1 MTRVAELFAAAAM
14 VLEDVHPVAVAGQRR
29 GIAPDAARALVGH
42 LRAGMVALET
52 ILAEIAARPDVV
64 P

>member
-1 MTRVAELFAAAAM
+1 MTRVAELFAVATM

-42 LRAGMVALET
+42 LRAGMVALEA
-52 ILAEIAARPDVV
+52 ILAEIAVQLGAAP
-64 P
+64 